1 MTDIS
6 YINWHSMSDKAL
18 AEHIGKFIRE
28 KRMEQNKTQDMLAH
42 AAGISRS
49 TVSLLE
55 KGETV
60 TLSTLLQ
67 VLRALDQLQALDVFT
82 IQQPTISPI
91 QLAKME
97 LKKRKRAS
105 GNESSSSIN
114 SNW

>member
-6 YINWHSMSDKAL
+6 YINWNSMSDKAL
-18 AEHIGKFIRE
+18 TEHIGKFIRE

-49 TVSLLE
+49 TLSLLE
-55 KGETV
+55 KGEIV

-67 VLRALDQLQALDVFT
+67 VLRVLDQLQVLDAFT

-97 LKKRKRAS
+97 LGKRRRAS
-105 GNESSSSIN
+105 GNESSSAKKST
-114 SNW
+114 W